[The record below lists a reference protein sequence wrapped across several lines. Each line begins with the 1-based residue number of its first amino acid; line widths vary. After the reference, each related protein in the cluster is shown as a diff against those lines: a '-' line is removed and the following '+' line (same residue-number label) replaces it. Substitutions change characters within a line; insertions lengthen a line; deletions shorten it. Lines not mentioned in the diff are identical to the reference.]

1 MNTLAL
7 DIGGTKFSLALFE
20 EGRMARRL
28 SRTTDREGGRE
39 WMLGAIAEAVAGWK
53 AGGARWDRCGIG
65 FGGPVLFGRQRVAL
79 STHVGGW
86 SDFDLTAWA
95 EAEFAVPS
103 VMDNDANV
111 GALGEGFHG
120 AGRREAGRGADGRG
134 DDGGPAEPLFY
145 MTLSTGIGGGI
156 LVNGRVLRG
165 ADSYAGEV
173 GHTVIRPE
181 GPECLC
187 GAHGCFERMCC
198 GLWLE
203 RDHGRPA
210 QELLRDAGFVRQ
222 YVVDLA
228 AGLKTILMLLNP
240 ERLVIGGGISK
251 AGEALFAPLREELGR
266 QMTAWSRAR
275 IDVRP
280 AGLADDSVLWGALVL
295 AEQELTSVS

>member
-1 MNTLAL
+1 
-7 DIGGTKFSLALFE
+7 
-20 EGRMARRL
+20 
-28 SRTTDREGGRE
+28 
-39 WMLGAIAEAVAGWK
+39 
-53 AGGARWDRCGIG
+53 
-65 FGGPVLFGRQRVAL
+65 
-79 STHVGGW
+79 
-86 SDFDLTAWA
+86 
-95 EAEFAVPS
+95 
-103 VMDNDANV
+103 
-111 GALGEGFHG
+111 
-120 AGRREAGRGADGRG
+120 
-134 DDGGPAEPLFY
+134 
-145 MTLSTGIGGGI
+145 
-156 LVNGRVLRG
+156 
-165 ADSYAGEV
+165 V
-173 GHTVIRPE
+173 GHTVIRPG

-210 QELLRDAGFVRQ
+210 HELLRDAGFVRR

-251 AGEALFAPLREELGR
+251 AGEALFGPLREELGR

-275 IDVRP
+275 IDVRA